1 MRSHALILS
10 LFCASL
16 FGQSGIPATS
26 GPVVHVSGTVTQ
38 CGDATHIA
46 WVRFD
51 GPSVV
56 TVALNEAGVY
66 EADLSPGVWSATA
79 TISATDRR
87 TVSRSRHFRLAE
99 HTISAVVDIYLR
111 PPVSCSVSI
120 LTPGGREPTTAEL
133 ASRDTTCYGEKSFPL
148 PSADGAPFEVE
159 LGGLDH
165 TSCSIGRTDKP
176 TREYATYNLLSVQ
189 ADNVVYHPRDRILEA
204 HGDVVIEGVSG
215 RQRADTAIFHLEDGR
230 AVEMD
235 RSTKVQSTHQQDSD
249 LSFQQPSETPLHHRI
264 RVSEEISKRL
274 ITKKVPPEY
283 PPAARSTN
291 VQGPVELRVFVD
303 VGGDIVLLKVVS
315 GDELLAQAAAD
326 AVRQW
331 RFKPYV
337 LNGEPIE
344 METTVTINFRLH

>member
-1 MRSHALILS
+1 MRSHALILL
-10 LFCASL
+10 LFCAPL
-16 FGQSGIPATS
+16 FGQSGIPTTS

-38 CGDATHIA
+38 CGDASHIA

-56 TVALNEAGVY
+56 TVALNDAGVY
-66 EADLSPGVWSATA
+66 VADLSPGVWSATA
-79 TISATDRR
+79 TISATDNRK
-87 TVSRSRHFRLAE
+87 VSRSRHFRLTE
-99 HTISAVVDIYLR
+99 QTISAVVDIYLR

-120 LTPGGREPTTAEL
+120 LTPGGREPTAAEL

-189 ADNVVYHPRDRILEA
+189 ADNVVYHPQDRILEA
-204 HGDVVIEGVSG
+204 HGDVVIEGASG
-215 RQRADTAIFHLEDGR
+215 GQRADTAIFHLEDGR

-235 RSTKVQSTHQQDSD
+235 RSAVVPHTQEQDSD
-249 LSFQQPSETPLHHRI
+249 PSFQQPSETPVHHRI

-274 ITKKVPPEY
+274 IIKKVPPEY
-283 PPAARSTN
+283 PSADGNRN
-291 VQGPVELRVFVD
+291 VRGSVELD
-303 VGGDIVLLKVVS
+303 VLVNTAGDITLFKVVK
-315 GDELLAQAAAD
+315 GDELLAQAVVD

-331 RFKPYV
+331 KFKPYV

-344 METTVTINFRLH
+344 METTVTIHFHSH

>member
-1 MRSHALILS
+1 MRSHALIIF
-10 LFCASL
+10 LFCAAL
-16 FGQSGIPATS
+16 FGQSGIPTTS
-26 GPVVHVSGTVTQ
+26 GPVVHVSGMITQ
-38 CGDATHIA
+38 CGNATYIA

-56 TVALNEAGVY
+56 TVALNDAGVY
-66 EADLSPGVWSATA
+66 EVDLSPGVWSATA

-87 TVSRSRHFRLAE
+87 TVSRSRHFRLTE
-99 HTISAVVDIYLR
+99 QTISAVVDIYLR

-120 LTPGGREPTTAEL
+120 RTPGGREPTAAEL

-165 TSCSIGRTDKP
+165 TSCSIGRTDKA

-189 ADNVVYHPRDRILEA
+189 ANNVVYHPQDRILEA
-204 HGDVVIEGVSG
+204 HGDVVLEGASSG
-215 RQRADTAIFHLEDGR
+215 QRADTAIFHLEDGR

-235 RSTKVQSTHQQDSD
+235 RSAEVPSTQEQDSD

-274 ITKKVPPEY
+274 IIKKVPPEY

-291 VQGPVELRVFVD
+291 VQGRVELRVLVD
-303 VGGDIVLLKVVS
+303 VGGDIVVLKVVN
-315 GDELLAQAAAD
+315 GDQLLAQAAVD

-344 METTVTINFRLH
+344 METTVTINFRLN

>member
-1 MRSHALILS
+1 MRSHALILLS
-10 LFCASL
+10 FCASF
-16 FGQSGIPATS
+16 FGQSSIPTTS
-26 GPVVHVSGTVTQ
+26 GTVVHVSGTVTQ

-56 TVALNEAGVY
+56 TVALNDAGVY

-79 TISATDRR
+79 TISATDNR
-87 TVSRSRHFRLAE
+87 TVSRSRHFRLTE
-99 HTISAVVDIYLR
+99 QTISAVVDIYLR

-120 LTPGGREPTTAEL
+120 LTPGGREPTVAEL

-176 TREYATYNLLSVQ
+176 TREYATYNLLSMQ
-189 ADNVVYHPRDRILEA
+189 ADSVIYHPQDRILEA
-204 HGDVVIEGVSG
+204 HGDVVIEGASRG
-215 RQRADTAIFHLEDGR
+215 QRADAAIFHLEDGR

-235 RSTKVQSTHQQDSD
+235 RSAEAPHTQGQDSD
-249 LSFQQPSETPLHHRI
+249 LSFQQPSETPVHHRI

-274 ITKKVPPEY
+274 IIKKIPPEY
-283 PPAARSTN
+283 PPAARNTN
-291 VQGPVELRVFVD
+291 LQGPVELRVLVD
-303 VGGDIVLLKVVS
+303 TGGDIILLKVAK
-315 GDELLAQAAAD
+315 GDDLLAQAAVD

-344 METTVTINFRLH
+344 METTVTIHFRLH

>member
-1 MRSHALILS
+1 
-10 LFCASL
+10 LFA
-16 FGQSGIPATS
+16 QSIAPTTS
-26 GPVVHVSGTVTQ
+26 GRVVHVSGTVTQ

-46 WVRFD
+46 WVRFG

-56 TVALNEAGVY
+56 TVALNDAGVY

-79 TISATDRR
+79 TISATDNR
-87 TVSRSRHFRLAE
+87 TGSRSRHFRLTE
-99 HTISAVVDIYLR
+99 QTISAVVDIYLR

-120 LTPGGREPTTAEL
+120 LTPGGRQPTVAEL

-159 LGGLDH
+159 VGGLDH
-165 TSCSIGRTDKP
+165 SSCSIGRAEKP

-189 ADNVVYHPRDRILEA
+189 ADNVVYHPQDRILEA
-204 HGDVVIEGVSG
+204 HGDVVIEDES
-215 RQRADTAIFHLEDGR
+215 RQQRADTAVFHLEDGR

-235 RSTKVQSTHQQDSD
+235 RSAKVPSTQEQDSD

-274 ITKKVPPEY
+274 IIKKVPPEY

-291 VQGPVELRVFVD
+291 VQGPVELRVLVD
-303 VGGDIVLLKVVS
+303 TGGDIIVLKVVN
-315 GDELLAQAAAD
+315 GDELLRQAAAD
-326 AVRQW
+326 AVGQW

-344 METTVTINFRLH
+344 METTITINFRLH

>member
-1 MRSHALILS
+1 MRSHALVLF

-16 FGQSGIPATS
+16 FRQSGIPTAS

-51 GPSVV
+51 GPPVV
-56 TVALNEAGVY
+56 TVALNDAGVY
-66 EADLSPGVWSATA
+66 ETDLPPGVWSATA

-87 TVSRSRHFRLAE
+87 TVSRSRHFRLTE
-99 HTISAVVDIYLR
+99 QTISAVVDIYLR

-120 LTPGGREPTTAEL
+120 LTPGGREPNAAEL

-189 ADNVVYHPRDRILEA
+189 ADNIVYHPRDRILEA
-204 HGDVVIEGVSG
+204 HGDVVIEGASRG
-215 RQRADTAIFHLEDGR
+215 QRADTAIFHLEDGR

-235 RSTKVQSTHQQDSD
+235 RSAKVPSTQGHDSD
-249 LSFQQPSETPLHHRI
+249 LSFQQPSETPMRHRI
-264 RVSEEISKRL
+264 RISEEISKRL
-274 ITKKVPPEY
+274 IIKKVPPEY
-283 PPAARSTN
+283 PPAAGSRS
-291 VQGPVELRVFVD
+291 VQGPVELRVLVNTA
-303 VGGDIVLLKVVS
+303 GDITLLKVVN
-315 GDELLAQAAAD
+315 GDELLAQAAVD

-344 METTVTINFRLH
+344 METTVTIHFHSH

>member
-1 MRSHALILS
+1 MRSRPLIFL
-10 LFCASL
+10 LFCASS
-16 FGQSGIPATS
+16 FGQSSVPTTVGA
-26 GPVVHVSGTVTQ
+26 VVHVSGMATQ
-38 CGDATHIA
+38 CGVASLVA

-56 TVALNEAGVY
+56 TAKLNDAGVY
-66 EADLSPGVWSATA
+66 DADLSPGVWSATA
-79 TISATDRR
+79 TLSATDNR
-87 TVSRSRHFRLAE
+87 TLSRSRHFRLTE
-99 HTISAVVDIYLR
+99 QTISAVVNIYLR

-120 LTPGGREPTTAEL
+120 LTPGGREPTAAEL

-176 TREYATYNLLSVQ
+176 TREYATYNLLSVR
-189 ADNVVYHPRDRILEA
+189 AGNVVYHPQDRILEA
-204 HGDVVIEGVSG
+204 HGDVVIEDES
-215 RQRADTAIFHLEDGR
+215 RQQRADTAIFHLKDGR

-235 RSTKVQSTHQQDSD
+235 RSAKVPSTQEQDSD
-249 LSFQQPSETPLHHRI
+249 LSFQQPSETPVHHRI

-274 ITKKVPPEY
+274 IIKKVPPEY

-291 VQGPVELRVFVD
+291 VQGPVELSVLVD
-303 VGGDIVLLKVVS
+303 VGGDIVVLKVVN
-315 GDELLAQAAAD
+315 GDELLAQAAVD

-344 METTVTINFRLH
+344 METTVTIHFHSH